1 MEEKIKKEVRAEN
14 EAYKERFQFLLEVN
28 DFTICQR
35 YFKVNDFIPSSIDT
49 LEFTKTMDSIVEM
62 LKRDLERKSRIYQWC
77 TVNRPLKMTGLM
89 TNPWF
94 TTVYRPDFE
103 GEPEYLTVE
112 VEEESEQYR
121 DTEELKPYDVTFKLT
136 MLIDEKPVYSRIWDG
151 TVYPKYVRNSV
162 DLLNYTP
169 QNRDVLSM
177 SFKEMLRYRMTVG
190 EPDLTFKMI
199 KMVYETISG
208 KDSDREYTTRL
219 NYANVENGTKTEE
232 RVYSTNYQREFIEGW
247 RNYTKKKTLDY
258 FRSIGL
264 PAPKGKRKK

>member
-1 MEEKIKKEVRAEN
+1 MEERIKREFRPEN

-35 YFKVNDFIPSSIDT
+35 YFKVNDFIPGSINT
-49 LEFTKTMDSIVEM
+49 AEFAKTMNSIVEM
-62 LKRDLERKSRIYQWC
+62 IKMDLERKSRIYQWC
-77 TVNRPLKMTGLM
+77 TANLPLKMTGLM
-89 TNPWF
+89 CNPLF
-94 TTVYRPDFE
+94 KTDYRPDFE
-103 GEPEYLTVE
+103 GEPEYLVVE
-112 VEEESEQYR
+112 DGEENDKYK

-136 MLIDEKPVYSRIWDG
+136 MLIDEKPVYTRIWDG

-169 QNRDVLSM
+169 QNRDILSM

-208 KDSDREYTTRL
+208 KDRDREYTTKL
-219 NYANVENGTKTEE
+219 DYSNSENGEKAEG
-232 RVYSTNYQREFIEGW
+232 RVYSTNYQREFVDGW
-247 RNYTKKKTLDY
+247 RNYTRKKTQDY
-258 FRSIGL
+258 FKTVGF
-264 PAPKGKRKK
+264 PGTKPKKRK